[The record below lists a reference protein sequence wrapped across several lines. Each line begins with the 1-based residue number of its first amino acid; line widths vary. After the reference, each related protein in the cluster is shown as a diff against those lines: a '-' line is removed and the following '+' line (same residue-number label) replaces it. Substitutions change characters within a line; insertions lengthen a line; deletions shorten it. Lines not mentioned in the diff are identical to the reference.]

1 MSALATARKRSTRAT
16 ACAGR
21 TCVRPR
27 EPVLRPVRARR
38 RARAF
43 TLLEVL
49 VVLAIVGILT
59 AIALPAYSNYIT
71 QARRVEGQV
80 ALLLLMQQQERY
92 FSQNNT
98 YIAFSADANEPAA
111 RRFQWWSGNAA
122 PTSAYELTGQPCEG
136 QPIAACI
143 ELRAT
148 PGTLKVDRH
157 FRDSACGVLSLGS
170 DGVHRAS
177 GGAAH
182 CWP

>member
-1 MSALATARKRSTRAT
+1 MSALCANRS
-16 ACAGR
+16 GPR
-21 TCVRPR
+21 T
-27 EPVLRPVRARR
+27 RR
-38 RARAF
+38 RLRAF

-49 VVLAIVGILT
+49 VVLAIVGVLT

-92 FSQNNT
+92 FSQNNS
-98 YIAFSADANEPAA
+98 YIAFSADADEPAA
-111 RRFQWWSGNAA
+111 RRFQWWSGGSAA
-122 PTSAYELTGQPCEG
+122 TSAYELVGQACEG
-136 QPIAACI
+136 QPITACI

-157 FRDSACGVLSLGS
+157 FRDTGCGMLSLAS
-170 DGVHRAS
+170 DGVHKAS
-177 GGAAH
+177 GAAAH